1 MSRDCLITIA
11 ALAVLLIRDT
21 NGETFNPTGK
31 FTFTF
36 NPTGKFTHM
45 QNRVDLCYIEMTSH
59 IQIRVD
65 LCYTEMKTHIQSR
78 VDLYYTEM
86 RFCMWVGISV

>member
-11 ALAVLLIRDT
+11 AFAVLLIRDT

-36 NPTGKFTHM
+36 NPT
-45 QNRVDLCYIEMTSH
+45 VLLLLPY
-59 IQIRVD
+59 
-65 LCYTEMKTHIQSR
+65 
-78 VDLYYTEM
+78 
-86 RFCMWVGISV
+86 